1 MLYLKIISTSNRENI
16 YDKLFYSVLKVF
28 HRIIELLYV
37 YVHIK
42 IALSLGKIAYLNCIL
57 VGNID
62 VFLTLNM

>member
-42 IALSLGKIAYLNCIL
+42 IALSLRKIAYLNCIL